1 MTAAAYPVLPSAA
14 AFDQAAAGNPE
25 ARKLD
30 NYPLFDWLR
39 FALASLV
46 ALGHEGMPALGP
58 IDAGLAVDVFLALSG
73 WLIGGILIATART
86 EVPRFFFNRVTRIWI
101 PYAAAA
107 AAIYGLAA
115 ARDGID
121 LNWWKYLFYDATFTH
136 YTFTVFPRAAT
147 EMPLLGTGNHFWSL
161 SIEEQFYLFAPIV
174 MFLLPAGKKLAPW
187 LVIAAV
193 ALVAGSRA
201 APIAL
206 GVAAAI
212 VQRERGAW
220 HLRDAARWAVPLAA
234 AALLALAWT
243 WDRPQSRALF
253 AVALVL
259 ALARTGRRGRIGLL
273 LGAISYPLYL
283 NHWMGA
289 YLANAVGK
297 HVGLGPVTHMALAY
311 VAAIVAGVLAWAL
324 IDRVVLARRIGW
336 YSPALGRACGI
347 AAYGVLAAGLAG
359 GAAIRLGGG

>member
-1 MTAAAYPVLPSAA
+1 MLPSAA

-30 NYPLFDWLR
+30 SYPLFDWLR

-46 ALGHEGMPALGP
+46 ALGHEGLPALGP
-58 IDAGLAVDVFLALSG
+58 IDAGLAVDIFLALSG
-73 WLIGGILIATART
+73 WLIGGILLATTRP
-86 EVPRFFFNRVTRIWI
+86 EMPRFFFNRVTRIWI

-115 ARDGID
+115 LRDGID
-121 LNWWKYLFYDATFTH
+121 ADWWKYLFYDATFTH

-161 SIEEQFYLFAPIV
+161 SIEEQFYLFAPLV
-174 MFLLPAGKKLAPW
+174 MFLLPAGKKLGPW
-187 LVIAAV
+187 LVIAGV
-193 ALVAGSRA
+193 ALAAGSRA

-212 VQRERGAW
+212 VQREHGAW
-220 HLRDAARWAVPLAA
+220 HLRGIARAAVPFAA
-234 AALLALAWT
+234 AALLALAWL

-259 ALARTGRRGRIGLL
+259 ALARQGRRGQAGLL
-273 LGAISYPLYL
+273 VGAVSYPLYL

-289 YLANAVGK
+289 YVANAAAK
-297 HVGLGPVTHMALAY
+297 HSALGGVAHMALAY
-311 VAAIVAGVLAWAL
+311 AAAVVAGVAAWAL
-324 IDRVVLARRIGW
+324 IDRLVLARRVGW
-336 YSPALGRACGI
+336 YSPAFGRACGV
-347 AAYGVLAAGLAG
+347 AAYGTLGVGLLG